1 MRSSSRKRGGQLLTL
16 TRVTKVT
23 RLHPVPR
30 VIAAASCFTVSLAD
44 RQGGTRQPV
53 LAENRT
59 DTTAWS
65 IQGWK
70 KKQEFAA
77 KAQEQ
82 GNKDTDDIGGRCPA
96 VYKSR

>member
-1 MRSSSRKRGGQLLTL
+1 MLAL

-30 VIAAASCFTVSLAD
+30 VIAAASHFTVSLAD
-44 RQGGTRQPV
+44 RQGGTWQPI
-53 LAENRT
+53 LAEDSRT

-70 KKQEFAA
+70 KQQEFAA

-82 GNKDTDDIGGRCPA
+82 GNKDTEDAGGRCPA
-96 VYKSR
+96 VSVYKSR

>member
-1 MRSSSRKRGGQLLTL
+1 MLTC
-16 TRVTKVT
+16 VTKET

-30 VIAAASCFTVSLAD
+30 VIAAASHFTVSLAD

-53 LAENRT
+53 LAEDSRT

-70 KKQEFAA
+70 KQQEFAA

-82 GNKDTDDIGGRCPA
+82 RDKDAEDTGRRCPGDSA
-96 VYKSR
+96 YKSREVRLR